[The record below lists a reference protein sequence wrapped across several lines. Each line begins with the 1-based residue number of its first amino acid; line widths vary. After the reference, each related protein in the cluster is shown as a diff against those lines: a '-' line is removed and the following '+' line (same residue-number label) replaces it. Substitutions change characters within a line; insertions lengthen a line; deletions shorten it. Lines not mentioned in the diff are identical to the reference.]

1 MKKLLLTLMCLL
13 AATLTGRAD
22 PTHVDLSFDTIG
34 AKNPSTGNNWT
45 SSYNQTMKYSTSEVD
60 VVISNVAKQTGTIT
74 TVPVAKN
81 GSVTVTFKKSNDEY
95 VGTFKSF
102 TFNFTQWSTKTNT
115 ATLQYSTDGTNFNDF
130 NPAISASLSSST
142 LSVSATTIP
151 EGVVAI
157 KMATTNS
164 NNQIG
169 YASFDYEKNLVGDP
183 TICEKPKFSPAGGNL
198 FGASTVSISCDTEDA
213 TIHYSINDG
222 AEQVYSSPIQF
233 EEDGTYT
240 VKAYA
245 SKDGLDNSDIATA
258 EYIYAVNLPLEG
270 YFYTP
275 SEATYPVYATQLM
288 NQSGEVGGT
297 NNTASTALCAVT
309 GGFTSNLANITFS
322 STDGSNFAYINKD
335 NTLSIYSNNK
345 FTISVPEVY
354 EITGIEF
361 NQSKTTLTADCG
373 TFTNGK
379 WTKSNTDV
387 SKVVFTYTGSA
398 WTSSCISTIKV
409 TYKEKVVKTPITLAW
424 SEDYAEGLEL
434 VENATATVAAAPTDA
449 ELENPVVIEYT
460 SSNTSVA
467 TIDKTSCEIK
477 ALVPGTTEI
486 TATLAANEFYTA
498 EDIKFTLTVKKDDS
512 FVEAIVAKYNDEV
525 IENNAVVNPRGN
537 LALYCATEGAVIN
550 YVLTGPADAKQ
561 EGVWSENIAIVEVG
575 DYTLTA
581 TASKD
586 GLKDATLN
594 LNFKVEK
601 PTIQD
606 VIEYVDDNNNTFGFT
621 GSYSLRKY
629 ESPTTGI
636 VYYGKGLKNK
646 GLQVNSTVGST
657 KSGNK
662 SGIISEENKL
672 GYSVSSI
679 NITGTTLDDKT
690 VVKFSNTKGT
700 HTGDIEATGAE
711 AYVEGASN
719 GVDATSVK
727 NEDGSYTF
735 TPTDG
740 KTYKFFAITT
750 TANQIYTKI
759 IINYDE
765 PTTPVQVP
773 VTLSW
778 DVESVQHV
786 TVGDKIE
793 ATLSVEPAEAREAVN
808 VYNFNPQNI
817 SMTYDKATGKA
828 SLEFIKE
835 LTSEQAAIIS
845 AYIEEGNADYE
856 PVEANLNFM
865 ITAKPIEIIEPGKVV
880 SDPATD
886 EDDAIYVKVGDKI
899 TFSSENAAKLMI
911 LFEDESIETVSNPY
925 VFTVTDTM
933 EITVYPVDEN
943 GEEYRD
949 AEGNLFQGKELDV
962 YIMVDDDE
970 ITDWDEST
978 FTFNFKDDAGNS
990 EYTYEGTSHYFE
1002 YNIEIPPMRM
1012 YLYDYSSTMEYEEGI
1027 GYKIANASASDNTIA
1042 NSAFFT
1048 SGLPEMGYIITNV
1061 ELIGQGIDEDTYIY
1075 DNESNYI
1082 EFYNFNDIVLEAA
1095 NVTFSHER
1103 VAIPDG
1109 KIVRPA
1115 DSWEGAKLHL
1125 SHSKGHNI
1133 YYRILNASA
1142 NAPMRA
1148 NTVKTDHEGY
1158 TLYTEPIDVNEY
1170 TQLEVYA
1177 VHPHGMTSTPMT
1189 LYASDVETSVSTI
1202 ELDATEDVYFNLQG
1216 VRVAN
1221 PAEGTY
1227 IRIANGKATKVIV
1240 K

>member
-13 AATLTGRAD
+13 AATLTGRAAD
-22 PTHVDLSFDTIG
+22 ATEVFLAEGASYTGTGTTHAFSAVPATITNL
-34 AKNPSTGNNWT
+34 A
-45 SSYNQTMKYSTSEVD
+45 TMSTSTYNANSKHFRCNANTDITVTPVNG
-60 VVISNVAKQTGTIT
+60 VVIKKLTFTDTGSKSP
-74 TVPVAKN
+74 TV
-81 GSVTVTFKKSNDEY
+81 SLS
-95 VGTFKSF
+95 
-102 TFNFTQWSTKTNT
+102 
-115 ATLQYSTDGTNFNDF
+115 STDGTLTASSKTYTWTGSTTSKITIHTTAQLQFNYIEIVVENNAVQKENANLSF
-130 NPAISASLSSST
+130 NPTSLLAYLDEPYSLPTLNNPNNLIVSYKSSNENVATVANDGTLTLLGSGIST
-142 LSVSATTIP
+142 ISVSS
-151 EGVVAI
+151 EE
-157 KMATTNS
+157 ND
-164 NNQIG
+164 NYYEG
-169 YASFDYEKNLVGDP
+169 YASYELTVIDKN
-183 TICEKPKFSPAGGNL
+183 A
-198 FGASTVSISCDTEDA
+198 
-213 TIHYSINDG
+213 
-222 AEQVYSSPIQF
+222 
-233 EEDGTYT
+233 
-240 VKAYA
+240 
-245 SKDGLDNSDIATA
+245 
-258 EYIYAVNLPLEG
+258 PLEG

-275 SEATYPVYATQLM
+275 AQTEHPSYATQLM
-288 NQSGEVGGT
+288 NKSGVTGGN
-297 NNTASTALCAVT
+297 NNTNTTALCAVT
-309 GGFTSNLANITFS
+309 GGFTSNLTNITFS
-322 STDGSNFAYINKD
+322 STDGSNFAYINAS
-335 NTLSIYSNNK
+335 NTITIYKGNK
-345 FTISVPEVY
+345 FTISVPEAY

-361 NQSKTTLTADCG
+361 NQTNSNLSADCG
-373 TFTNGK
+373 SFSNGK
-379 WTKSNTDV
+379 WTANKEQKS
-387 SKVVFTYTGSA
+387 SVVFTYSSSA
-398 WTSSCISTIKV
+398 SSNWTSNCISTIKV
-409 TYKEKVVKTPITLAW
+409 TYKEKAVKTPITLVW

-467 TIDKTSCEIK
+467 TIDKTSGEIK

-700 HTGDIEATGAE
+700 HTGDIEATGAD

-719 GVDATSVK
+719 GVDATGVK

-735 TPTDG
+735 TPSDG

-886 EDDAIYVKVGDKI
+886 EDDAIYAKVGDKI

-962 YIMVDDDE
+962 YIIVDDEE

-1095 NVTFSHER
+1095 NVTFRHER
-1103 VAIPDG
+1103 VAIPNG

-1142 NAPMRA
+1142 YAPMRA

-1202 ELDATEDVYFNLQG
+1202 ELDATEDLYFNLQG